1 MKRTIVA
8 LLALA
13 APAAAQSPNPATPA
27 DIITVTASRTGPATE
42 TLGGTIVQR
51 DAIAALQPLTAL
63 DLLDRVAGLRAFQK
77 GGPAGGTY
85 LSVRGGE
92 PNFTL
97 VLLDGVKLNDPTN
110 SQGGAFD
117 LSQLD
122 PQALERIEV
131 ARGSLSAVHGADA
144 LAGVVNLRLR
154 APSAGERFGGARLA
168 ADTRGGVTGDATA
181 GLGWADGGLLISA
194 GATDSDDLQRGSDL
208 SRRQGLLRL
217 TQRAAG
223 LDIAALALR
232 ADADRRG
239 FGEDSGG
246 PRLAV
251 NRARG
256 TRDTEL
262 TVLGLDVSHP
272 GAIRPHVSLSW
283 SRQDADAATPAIA
296 PGVFDPVP
304 AITADT
310 RFERLEAVADLRAEL
325 SPALTL
331 AAGAAYVEEDGRSRG
346 AVDFG
351 VLIPADFR
359 IGRHIASGF
368 VEATLIPVAALR
380 ATVGVRYDDPSTA
393 GGRWTGRAAAT
404 LDLGRDLPSLYASVS
419 EGYKLPS
426 LYALAYPLIANP
438 DLRPETS
445 RSWEAGLSKSWDGGH
460 LRLAWFDNAFRD
472 LIDFDPALFTNVNR
486 NRVTTE
492 GVEAEVRA
500 ALTPALAAEG
510 SLTRL
515 SVSSPTPL
523 RARPKWQA
531 AARLAWTATDRLTVD
546 AALRHTASRLDSSVP
561 TGLVRLAGYT
571 TADLGAR
578 LRLTGG
584 LTLSAVAANLFDA
597 DYEDAIGFPAP
608 GRTLRIA
615 VAARF

>member
-1 MKRTIVA
+1 MKTTFIA
-8 LLALA
+8 LLAVA
-13 APAAAQSPNPATPA
+13 APAAAQNAVDT
-27 DIITVTASRTGPATE
+27 ITITASRTGPATE
-42 TLGGTIVQR
+42 SLGGTVVPR
-51 DAIAALQPLTAL
+51 DAIDALQPLTAL

-77 GGPAGGTY
+77 GGPAGGSY

-97 VLLDGVKLNDPTN
+97 VLLDGIKLNDPTN

-122 PQALERIEV
+122 PQALDRIEV
-131 ARGSLSAVHGADA
+131 ARGGLSAVHGADA
-144 LAGVVNLRLR
+144 LAGVVSLRLR
-154 APSAGERFGGARLA
+154 APQPGERFGGARLA

-181 GLGWADGGLLISA
+181 GLGWDGGGLLLSG
-194 GATDSDDLQRGSDL
+194 GASDSGDLQRGSDL
-208 SRRQGLLRL
+208 SRTQALARL
-217 TQRAAG
+217 TQRAG
-223 LDIAALALR
+223 GVELAALALR

-239 FGEDSGG
+239 FPEDSGG

-251 NRARG
+251 NRQRE
-256 TRDTEL
+256 TRDTGL
-262 TVLGLDVSHP
+262 TVLGLDVARP
-272 GAIRPHVSLSW
+272 GVVRPHLSVSW

-296 PGVFDPVP
+296 PGVFGAVP

-310 RFERLEAVADLRAEL
+310 RFERLEAVADVRAEL
-325 SPALTL
+325 SPALTV
-331 AAGAAYVEEDGRSRG
+331 AAGGAYVEEHGRSRG

-368 VEATLIPVAALR
+368 VEATVAPLRALR

-393 GGRWTGRAAAT
+393 TARWTGRAAAT
-404 LDLGRDLPSLYASVS
+404 LDLGARLPSLYASVS

-445 RSWEAGLSKSWDGGH
+445 RSWEAGLTKGWDRGH
-460 LRLAWFDNAFRD
+460 VRLAWFDNAFRD

-486 NRVTTE
+486 NRVTTR
-492 GVEAEVRA
+492 GFEAEARA
-500 ALTPALAAEG
+500 TLTPALAAEG

-515 SVSSPTPL
+515 TVDSPTPL

-531 AARLAWTATDRLTVD
+531 AARLAWTATGRVTVD
-546 AALRHTASRLDSSVP
+546 AALHHVASRLDSSAP
-561 TGLVRLAGYT
+561 TGLVRLSGYT

-578 LRLTGG
+578 VRVTDGV
-584 LTLSAVAANLFDA
+584 TVSALAANLFDERHEEA
-597 DYEDAIGFPAP
+597 VGFPAP
-608 GRTLRIA
+608 GRTVKLS
-615 VAARF
+615 VATGF